1 MGYWLKLYTDILED
15 RKYFELSE
23 KAKLGMFEALL
34 VCKRLE
40 NGELTGCLPSIDDIA
55 FHTRKTV
62 AEWEEILPEL
72 VAIGFI
78 EIVDDQ
84 NTIKNYIK
92 RQSAIPDSERSKQY
106 RKRRNDAVMD
116 GVTIESRENH
126 EVVTNRD
133 GEYRIQNTETEKE
146 KETDLTHINP
156 LLAYFSD
163 KSKLNIPNKKSFEF
177 QAGWFEPICD
187 LIKLAN
193 GDIEHAKKIIGLSI
207 DYADGR
213 FSVSSP
219 KSLLKTFKSE
229 DARLKRQ
236 SNKNVGK
243 EFIPMEVINDR
254 AN

>member
-15 RKYFELSE
+15 RKYFALSE

-40 NGELTGCLPSIDDIA
+40 IGELTGCLPSVDDIA

-72 VAIGFI
+72 VTIGFI

-84 NTIKNYIK
+84 NTIKNYVK

-116 GVTIESRENH
+116 GVTIESREYH
-126 EVVTNRD
+126 EAVTIRD
-133 GEYRIQNTETEKE
+133 GEYRIQNTETET
-146 KETDLTHINP
+146 ETDLTHINP

-163 KSKLNIPNKKSFEF
+163 KSKLNIPSKKSFEF
-177 QAGWFEPICD
+177 QAGWFEPLCS
-187 LIKLAN
+187 LIKLVS
-193 GDIEHAKKIIGLSI
+193 GDIERAKKIIGLSI

-236 SNKNVGK
+236 SNKSVGK
-243 EFIPMEVINDR
+243 EFVPQEVLSDR

>member
-62 AEWEEILPEL
+62 DEWKDILPEL
-72 VAIGFI
+72 VNIGFI
-78 EIVDDQ
+78 EIVEDK
-84 NTIKNYIK
+84 NIVKNYVK

-106 RKRRNDAVMD
+106 RKRRNDGVMD
-116 GVTIESRENH
+116 GVTIESQNNH
-126 EVVTNRD
+126 ESVTERD
-133 GEYRIQNTETEKE
+133 GEYRIQNTDYRIQS
-146 KETDLTHINP
+146 TDLSLIDP
-156 LLAYFSD
+156 LIKHFSD
-163 KSKLNIPNKKSFEF
+163 KSKLDIPDKKQFEF
-177 QAGWFEPICD
+177 QAGWFEPMKT
-187 LIKLAN
+187 LIKLVN
-193 GDIEHAKKIIGLSI
+193 SDIDRAKKIINLSV
-207 DYADGR
+207 DEADGK

-229 DARLKRQ
+229 DARMKRQ
-236 SNKNVGK
+236 SNKSAGK
-243 EFIPMEVINDR
+243 EFIPEEVVSGTNS
-254 AN
+254 